1 MKLNRLI
8 IYARDIEASAAFYE
22 THFSFRR
29 HQFPGDRIVEL
40 IPADGGS
47 RILLHQA
54 AKSQKTGQSS
64 IKLIFDVEDVE
75 AFCKRSFENGLVF
88 GSIHKADGYVF
99 ANAKDPCG
107 NSISVSSRAFKHQ
120 D

>member
-1 MKLNRLI
+1 MLLNRLI
-8 IYARDIEASAAFYE
+8 IYTPDIEATAAFYE

-29 HQFPGDRIVEL
+29 YQLPGDRIVEL
-40 IPADGGS
+40 IPENGGAHL
-47 RILLHQA
+47 LLHKS

-64 IKLIFDVEDVE
+64 IKLVFDVEDVE
-75 AFCKRSFENGLVF
+75 AFCKRCAENGLAF
-88 GSIHKADGYVF
+88 GSIHTADGYVF